1 MHRARGPPRAVEKF
15 CGESRP
21 AEGAP
26 PESDGHGT
34 DTDGRAGT
42 VDAEADGT
50 VVLLSLG
57 EETHVLSHAEA
68 RRLRERLGDAL
79 VRREEFLHTA
89 GEHRPDGSYVVARR
103 RADSAGNRK
112 VFDSVRALE
121 RLWERLPA
129 EFTADDLGRT
139 GLTGGRRHMVLRH
152 LAEHPAFD
160 CELVSEQPLTARK
173 GQTPT
178 DTPEVRDG

>member
-1 MHRARGPPRAVEKF
+1 MHRARAPARAVEKF
-15 CGESRP
+15 CGESTP
-21 AEGAP
+21 HGNSP
-26 PESDGHGT
+26 PDSD
-34 DTDGRAGT
+34 GT
-42 VDAEADGT
+42 VDVEADPGE
-50 VVLLSLG
+50 VHLRLG
-57 EETHVLSHAEA
+57 DETHVLSHAEA
-68 RRLRERLGDAL
+68 RHLRQRLGDAL

-112 VFDSVRALE
+112 VFESVRALE

-129 EFTADDLGRT
+129 EFTAEDLGRT
-139 GLTGGRRHMVLRH
+139 GLSGGRRHMVLRH

-173 GQTPT
+173 GGRPS
-178 DTPEVRDG
+178 DTSEVSDP